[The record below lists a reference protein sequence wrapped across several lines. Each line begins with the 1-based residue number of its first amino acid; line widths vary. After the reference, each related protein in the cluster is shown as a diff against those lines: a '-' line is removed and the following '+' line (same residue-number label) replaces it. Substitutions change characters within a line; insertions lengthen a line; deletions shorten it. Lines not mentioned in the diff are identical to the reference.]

1 MNAKQNQIPEVSQKF
16 KSIMQDLLDRKLN
29 NTQTFNDLL
38 VAGSRYNEQVYSIN
52 KRNSKTAKERLNKAL
67 AKVEEEC

>member
-1 MNAKQNQIPEVSQKF
+1 MNAKQKQIPEVSQKF

-38 VAGSRYNEQVYSIN
+38 VAGPRYNEQVYSIN